1 MLAVLRL
8 SHRIERDKRL
18 TSHVALVA
26 RAFGADKM
34 YYTGDRDENVELTVK
49 KVNEKWGGTFEV
61 EYVTSWRMLLKS
73 WKGCIVHLTMYG
85 MPLKTVIQEIRKT
98 YAEKKKLMVVV
109 GGEKVEAE
117 VFHVADYNVSIT
129 NQPHSEAAA
138 LAVFLDWLFEGTE
151 LERTFPDALI
161 QVIPSPKGKIVQR
174 RNGFIET

>member
-1 MLAVLRL
+1 MLRL
-8 SHRIERDKRL
+8 SHRVERDKRL

-34 YYTGDRDENVELTVK
+34 YYTGDIDQNVELTVK
-49 KVNEKWGGTFEV
+49 KVNQKLGGTFEV
-61 EYVTSWRMLLKS
+61 EYVESWRTLLKG
-73 WKGCIVHLTMYG
+73 WKGSIVHLTMYG
-85 MPLKTVIQEIRKT
+85 MPLKNVIQKIRKT
-98 YAEKKKLMVVV
+98 YAEKQKLMVVV

-117 VFHVADYNVSIT
+117 VFHIADYNVSIT

-151 LERTFPDALI
+151 LERTFPDAEI
-161 QVIPSPKGKIVQR
+161 QIIPSPRGKIVRR